1 MNQLLEAV
9 LLGVKQLTPDNLKVA
24 YSFIRKMQPSK
35 EAQNRV
41 DELAWNSGM
50 VCTDERA
57 HEERSKLYV
66 QELEELAREA
76 YEREES
82 QKDKVAAQLEFCKRL
97 TNSLVGFQEI
107 AAEGPSEKKAVAG
120 VTLMLLFKLSDSE
133 AKGWLES
140 VAESVAKALE
150 SEDESSGTFK
160 S

>member
-9 LLGVKQLTPDNLKVA
+9 LLGVKQLTPDNLKVT
-24 YSFIRKMQPSK
+24 YSFIRKMQPNA

-50 VCTDERA
+50 ICAAGEGR
-57 HEERSKLYV
+57 ESSSLLYK

-76 YEREES
+76 CERDES
-82 QKDKVAAQLEFCKRL
+82 QKEEVVAQLEFCKKL
-97 TNSLVGFQEI
+97 TNSLVGFQEV

-133 AKGWLES
+133 SEGWLAS

>member
-9 LLGVKQLTPDNLKVA
+9 LLGVRQLTPDNLKVA
-24 YSFIRKMQPSK
+24 YSFIRKMQPNA

-57 HEERSKLYV
+57 HEERYV

-107 AAEGPSEKKAVAG
+107 ADEGPSEKKAVAG
-120 VTLMLLFKLSDSE
+120 VTLMLLFKLSDNE